1 MKKLLVAAAVAASTI
16 LFTGCGGKPKVPAN
30 TVAAG
35 YVDLGKAL
43 WNVSDV
49 VELVIGELPKEQR
62 KSAEEEFEKFIKE
75 HKPDFKAVD
84 LDWACIT
91 LEVYKDSPACAVV
104 VKCDTKEKIPS
115 LGCSIEDV
123 AAGALKKIDTRNGCD
138 IYAYVETGYG
148 NPFRNYAG
156 GYNGA
161 CIAFVD
167 GKYMICTGVKGF
179 VDDDDKAFIGRMID
193 LYKDGKGDESDDF
206 DDLTDIGGD
215 TIARFQTAEV
225 ETVVDILDARAKI
238 EKFAEDVGDEDLIDM
253 FMDVENITLDVNLSD
268 DVLGGELTVAAGS
281 RELAKVVESAFNV
294 AKFATR
300 VYSSIGVAA
309 LGDTID
315 GIIGKIGGP
324 RGKGKLKPL
333 LKDIGGQIRDA
344 VEVDRSGSTATLTV
358 EFDTEDLVET
368 IVEAAFE
375 EK

>member
-91 LEVYKDSPACAVV
+91 VEVYKDSPACAVV

-179 VDDDDKAFIGRMID
+179 VNDDDKAFIGRMID

-225 ETVVDILDARAKI
+225 ETVVDILDAKAKI

-300 VYSSIGVAA
+300 VYSSIGVVA
-309 LGDTID
+309 LGDSIENTLINLVTID
-315 GIIGKIGGP
+315 SWI
-324 RGKGKLKPL
+324 LH
-333 LKDIGGQIRDA
+333 A
-344 VEVDRSGSTATLTV
+344 
-358 EFDTEDLVET
+358 
-368 IVEAAFE
+368 
-375 EK
+375 

>member
-1 MKKLLVAAAVAASTI
+1 MSAS
-16 LFTGCGGKPKVPAN
+16 
-30 TVAAG
+30 
-35 YVDLGKAL
+35 
-43 WNVSDV
+43 
-49 VELVIGELPKEQR
+49 
-62 KSAEEEFEKFIKE
+62 
-75 HKPDFKAVD
+75 
-84 LDWACIT
+84 
-91 LEVYKDSPACAVV
+91 
-104 VKCDTKEKIPS
+104 
-115 LGCSIEDV
+115 
-123 AAGALKKIDTRNGCD
+123 
-138 IYAYVETGYG
+138 
-148 NPFRNYAG
+148 
-156 GYNGA
+156 
-161 CIAFVD
+161 
-167 GKYMICTGVKGF
+167 
-179 VDDDDKAFIGRMID
+179 
-193 LYKDGKGDESDDF
+193 
-206 DDLTDIGGD
+206 
-215 TIARFQTAEV
+215 
-225 ETVVDILDARAKI
+225 VDILDARAKI

-344 VEVDRSGSTATLTV
+344 VEVDRSGSSATLTV